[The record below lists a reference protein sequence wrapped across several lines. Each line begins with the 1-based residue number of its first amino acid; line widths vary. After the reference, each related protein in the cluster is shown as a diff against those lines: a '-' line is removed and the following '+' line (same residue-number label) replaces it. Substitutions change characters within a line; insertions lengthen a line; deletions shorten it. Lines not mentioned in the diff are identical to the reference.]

1 MRLIVHS
8 GSGPEP
14 TNGGCRRCPAGW
26 GSPSRSKASRRW
38 ACRKRRSH
46 DVDRRQPAFL
56 RPGFD
61 LNRSVT
67 NIKVMIEFVRSL
79 RKEHVVDLAIR
90 SDEMDR
96 ERGFGRAHG
105 PNV

>member
-1 MRLIVHS
+1 MD
-8 GSGPEP
+8 PE
-14 TNGGCRRCPAGW
+14 
-26 GSPSRSKASRRW
+26 RSYTERGTIQGFPYVLNPQKSRRS
-38 ACRKRRSH
+38 R